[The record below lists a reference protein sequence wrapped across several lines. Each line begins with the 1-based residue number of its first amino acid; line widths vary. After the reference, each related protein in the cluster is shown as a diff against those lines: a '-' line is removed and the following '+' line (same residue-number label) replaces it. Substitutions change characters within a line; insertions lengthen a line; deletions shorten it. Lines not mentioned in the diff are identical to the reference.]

1 MEFVN
6 SAGSILS
13 LVALLV
19 AAIAVAYSALT
30 RTTITT
36 LKESNA
42 AYAERITNLE
52 KGHVADMAAIATLQS
67 ERDTL
72 ARVVTGEA
80 HLVAIEGQL
89 KQHHDDAQVWWVGA
103 TELLTAIQHSLE
115 KPT

>member
-6 SAGSILS
+6 SAGSVLS

-52 KGHVADMAAIATLQS
+52 KDRVTDQAAIATLKA

-72 ARVVTGEA
+72 ARVVTGEV
-80 HLVAIEGQL
+80 HLVTIEGQL
-89 KQHHDDAQVWWVGA
+89 QQHHDDAQAWWTGA
-103 TELLTAIQHSLE
+103 TEILTAIQQSLE
-115 KPT
+115 KS